1 MFKITE
7 RIDKV
12 TNVGSDRLKEVLPAP
27 KSVKIEL
34 TSRCNYRCAFCSHQT
49 KKSTSDMDL
58 NLFKRITKEMQ
69 EAGVT
74 EIGLFYLGESFTNPT
89 LLVNAIKY
97 LKQDLNFPYTF
108 LTSNASLANPEQVEA
123 CMAAGLDS
131 LKWSCNT
138 ANPEQFKKVVQVS
151 EKMFHKSLNNIK
163 SAYEIRKAK
172 GYKTGL
178 FASSIRYDDEQHE
191 TMMQM
196 LNEKV
201 IPYVDEHYWLPL
213 YTMGSLSTV
222 RREADLGYRPT
233 AGNQGRQ
240 DALVNPLPCWT
251 VFTASHV
258 IANGKVSAC
267 CFDANENWIMGDLTK
282 QSFMDVWNSEEY
294 QKLRKAHIAKNIKG
308 TVCEN
313 CVAYK

>member
-12 TNVGSDRLKEVLPAP
+12 TNVDSDRLKEVLPAP

>member
-7 RIDKV
+7 RVDKI
-12 TNVGSDRLKEVLPAP
+12 TNVSSDRLKEVLSAP

-34 TSRCNYRCAFCSHQT
+34 TSRCNYRCAFCAHQT

-69 EAGVT
+69 DAGVT

-97 LKQDLNFPYTF
+97 LKHELKFPYTF

-151 EKMFHKSLNNIK
+151 EKMFYKSLNNIK
-163 SAYEIRKAK
+163 SAYEIRNKK

-191 TMMQM
+191 NMKQM

-213 YTMGSLSTV
+213 YSMGSLSTV

-258 IANGKVSAC
+258 IVNGKVSAC
-267 CFDANENWIMGDLTK
+267 CFDANEEWNMGDLNK
-282 QSFMDVWNSEEY
+282 QSFMEIWNSKEY
-294 QKLRKAHIAKNIKG
+294 QMLRKSHIAKNIKG
-308 TVCEN
+308 TPCEH